1 MTRFDRFI
9 IRKVVLGYLTL
20 IGVLIVFFVVLHFSE
35 SMDDFHD
42 RGADMR
48 EVFLVYY
55 PSYIP
60 DIIRL
65 VSPLAIFLSCIYWTG
80 RLAQSLQLVALQSS
94 GISLYRL
101 LMPYL
106 IVGVTLTGFNF
117 WFNGWVVPHTN
128 RTVLAFEQQYLKDAA
143 RSVTTTDIHR
153 QNEPGSIL
161 TVSFF
166 DRAGGVAHRV
176 SLQQFDDARRMIRRV
191 DSPRMEW
198 VDSLGVW
205 RLREPVIRS
214 FETNGAE
221 RREKLARLDTTLNI
235 FPQDLARTERD
246 VESMTVTDA
255 SNYIDE
261 LRRAGVAEMGRT
273 LVGYHVKYAYPFANL
288 ILVLI
293 AVPLAA
299 VRRRGGQAAQIGLGF
314 AIAFLY
320 LALQKLAEPFGY
332 SGDLSPAMTAWMPHA
347 VFTFIA
353 LVMLMR
359 ARK

>member
-9 IRKVVLGYLTL
+9 IRKLLLGYLTL

-48 EVFLVYY
+48 EVFFVYY
-55 PSYIP
+55 PNYIP

-94 GISLYRL
+94 GVSLYRL
-101 LMPYL
+101 LVPYL
-106 IVGVTLTGFNF
+106 IVGLSLTAFNF
-117 WFNGWVVPHTN
+117 WFNGWIVPHTN
-128 RTVLAFEQQYLKDAA
+128 RTVLAFEQQYLKEAA
-143 RSVTTTDIHR
+143 RSVNTTDIHR

-166 DRAGGVAHRV
+166 DRTGGVAHRI
-176 SLQQFDDARRMIRRV
+176 SLQQFDDARRMVRRV

-198 VDSLGVW
+198 VDSLSVW
-205 RLREPVIRS
+205 RLREPIVRTFNDS
-214 FETNGAE
+214 GAE
-221 RREKLARLDTTLNI
+221 ERMKLARLDTTLNI
-235 FPQDLARTERD
+235 LPQDLARTERD
-246 VESMTVTDA
+246 VESMTVPGA
-255 SNYIDE
+255 ARYIDE
-261 LRRAGVAEMGRT
+261 LKRAGVAEMGRT
-273 LVGYHVKYAYPFANL
+273 MVGYYAKFAYPFANL
-288 ILVLI
+288 VLVLL

-320 LALQKLAEPFGY
+320 LALQKLSEPFGY
-332 SGDLSPAMTAWMPHA
+332 SGDLSPVATAWLPHA
-347 VFTFIA
+347 AFA
-353 LVMLMR
+353 LVALIMLIR